1 MVRDVRYASV
11 KQQDDLGMI
20 YTPSWGQ
27 GADPRF
33 VIVRSAGN
41 PKDLVP
47 AIRAEL
53 RKIDAAVPIVR
64 TYTMQENF
72 TGQVGRERM
81 LASLTTFFGL
91 ASLLLAAL
99 GLYGVMAY
107 AVAQRTREVGIRV
120 ALGAERREIV
130 RMILRESMSPVLVG
144 IGAGIAAA
152 LATNRLIAG
161 LLFGVAPR
169 DPVSIAVSA
178 AVLVLVGIAAAAIP
192 ARRASLVEPTVALRC
207 D

>member
-1 MVRDVRYASV
+1 MRLFPSSGR
-11 KQQDDLGMI
+11 
-20 YTPSWGQ
+20 TPCRRISTGSWG
-27 GADPRF
+27 GSECWRLSR
-33 VIVRSAGN
+33 V
-41 PKDLVP
+41 L
-47 AIRAEL
+47 RA
-53 RKIDAAVPIVR
+53 
-64 TYTMQENF
+64 
-72 TGQVGRERM
+72 
-81 LASLTTFFGL
+81 

-130 RMILRESMSPVLVG
+130 RMILRESMAPVLVG

-169 DPVSIAVSA
+169 DPVSIAISA
-178 AVLVLVGIAAAAIP
+178 AVLVLVGVAAAAIP

>member
-1 MVRDVRYASV
+1 GESFLSKIGRASGGSNDAPNVGAKAVIISESLARKVFGEGSPVGKRISFEDRYKAEGSLEIVGVVRDVRYASV

-41 PKDLVP
+41 SKDLVP
-47 AIRAEL
+47 PIRAEL

-81 LASLTTFFGL
+81 
-91 ASLLLAAL
+91 
-99 GLYGVMAY
+99 
-107 AVAQRTREVGIRV
+107 
-120 ALGAERREIV
+120 
-130 RMILRESMSPVLVG
+130 
-144 IGAGIAAA
+144 
-152 LATNRLIAG
+152 
-161 LLFGVAPR
+161 
-169 DPVSIAVSA
+169 
-178 AVLVLVGIAAAAIP
+178 
-192 ARRASLVEPTVALRC
+192 
-207 D
+207 